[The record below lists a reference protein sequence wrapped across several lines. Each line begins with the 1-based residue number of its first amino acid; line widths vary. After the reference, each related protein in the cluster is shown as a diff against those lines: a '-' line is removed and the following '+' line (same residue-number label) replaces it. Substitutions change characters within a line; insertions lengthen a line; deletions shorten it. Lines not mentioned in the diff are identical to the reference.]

1 MNETITE
8 NNNDVKENEND
19 IVILTRRERKK
30 RDRKYEIIS
39 AAQTLIDEKGYDE
52 TSIQEIT
59 DAVDISYATFYNYF
73 DSKEELLLS
82 INQVELE
89 DLQEILRLRYNEE
102 SSVLSQLK
110 GIYIE
115 WNKDSLNHRNVSLRL
130 HELNLNQS
138 ELGLVSSFLCELI
151 EKGIQNGEFRPD
163 INTELIVLMLS
174 GLRLELV
181 RCERRDL
188 AESGF
193 DHIIDSILVKN

>member
-1 MNETITE
+1 MNEGRKNKDIR
-8 NNNDVKENEND
+8 ENEND

-39 AAQTLIDEKGYDE
+39 VAQALIDEKGYDE
-52 TSIQEIT
+52 TSIKEIT

-73 DSKEELLLS
+73 NSKDELLLS

-102 SSVLSQLK
+102 SSVLDQLK
-110 GIYIE
+110 DIYLE

-130 HELNLNQS
+130 HELNLHQS

-151 EKGIQNGEFRPD
+151 EKGIRKGEFLPD
-163 INTELIVLMLS
+163 TNAELIVLMLS

-181 RCERRDL
+181 RCNRRDL
-188 AESGF
+188 AEPGF
-193 DHIIDSILVKN
+193 NHIIDSILAKK